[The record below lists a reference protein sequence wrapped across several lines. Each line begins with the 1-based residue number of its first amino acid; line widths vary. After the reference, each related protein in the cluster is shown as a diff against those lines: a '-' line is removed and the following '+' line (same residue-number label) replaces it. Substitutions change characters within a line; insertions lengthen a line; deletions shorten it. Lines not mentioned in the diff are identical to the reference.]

1 MVVALFL
8 IMFACKLQAQSPT
21 NDSLYIVGS
30 ATPGGWSNPIPAANL
45 KAQTFTTV
53 SPTDYKISVLLI
65 GGSDYKFISQNG
77 SWGNNW
83 GIGKADDPTE
93 VKGGPFSFNTL
104 NILAPSVT
112 GIYNIEVNFS
122 SKIFTVALAATP
134 KVTIS
139 SFAPTS
145 AAAGTTVT
153 INGVGFTGA
162 TAVSFGGT
170 PATSFVV
177 LSDTVLTA
185 VVGKAASGTIQVTAP
200 NGVGILGGFTFNT
213 NTLFIVGA
221 ATPGA
226 WANPIPSADSAA
238 QQFTTVSATEY
249 KITIPLIGGKEYK
262 FIPQDGSWTLSYGIA
277 IQDDP
282 NEINGG
288 ALTTNGQNILAPA
301 ASGTYTIDVNL
312 QTNTFTIALVSA
324 SKVTVSSFSPAS
336 ADSATIDTIVGVG
349 FTGATAVS
357 FGGIPASSF
366 TVVNDSMITA
376 VVGGGASGSIQVTT
390 PNGIAS
396 LVGFTFI
403 PPIPANATLFI
414 VGSATA
420 GGWVN
425 PVPTIGAVSQQMT
438 AVSATEFKITIPLIG
453 GGEYKFLP
461 TNGSWTT
468 TYGIA
473 KIDDP
478 NEVNG
483 GAIITT
489 NSQNILAPAVSGTYT
504 IDVNLKT
511 NMFTISLVAPIA
523 TTITSFTPTS
533 ADSGATVT
541 IHGVGFTGAS
551 AVGFGLTAATSFTVV
566 NDTTITAIVGGG
578 ASGDVIVIAPNGTAD
593 VPGFTYLVPTVPTLY
608 IIGTATAG
616 GWTNPIPTAD
626 SIAQLFTTVSATEY
640 KITTHLNNGG
650 EYKFIPTDGLWTG
663 SYGISVQDDPTK
675 VNGGA
680 IVANGQNI
688 LAPALSGTYSIDVNT
703 KTNQFTISLVS
714 PDTLFIVGNA
724 TAGQW
729 FNPIP
734 SADSAAQQFTQVS
747 PTEFKLTTW
756 LIGDSSYKF
765 IAQDN
770 GNWNSNWGIAVTGDT
785 TMIYGGTLVYGV
797 NSKDIV
803 APAVSGE
810 YIIDVNFATNSFTV
824 TAALPV
830 KIASFTATAN
840 NKTVIANWVTASE
853 DNTSNFKVQH
863 STDGSNF
870 TTVGTVKAIGSGS
883 NSYQFTDVSPAEG
896 TNYYRIQTVDND
908 GSYSISKS
916 VAVQFSDNKTLLF
929 VYPTLIHDGK
939 VNISINEAVAGKASI
954 KVSDLNGRI
963 LQSGLI
969 SVSVGKSVLPY
980 KLAASSKG
988 IYLVS
993 VETASAKNTFKVV
1006 VE

>member
-1 MVVALFL
+1 M
-8 IMFACKLQAQSPT
+8 
-21 NDSLYIVGS
+21 
-30 ATPGGWSNPIPAANL
+30 
-45 KAQTFTTV
+45 
-53 SPTDYKISVLLI
+53 
-65 GGSDYKFISQNG
+65 
-77 SWGNNW
+77 
-83 GIGKADDPTE
+83 
-93 VKGGPFSFNTL
+93 
-104 NILAPSVT
+104 
-112 GIYNIEVNFS
+112 
-122 SKIFTVALAATP
+122 
-134 KVTIS
+134 
-139 SFAPTS
+139 
-145 AAAGTTVT
+145 
-153 INGVGFTGA
+153 GVGFTGA

-170 PATSFVV
+170 PATSFV
-177 LSDTVLTA
+177 
-185 VVGKAASGTIQVTAP
+185 
-200 NGVGILGGFTFNT
+200 
-213 NTLFIVGA
+213 
-221 ATPGA
+221 
-226 WANPIPSADSAA
+226 
-238 QQFTTVSATEY
+238 
-249 KITIPLIGGKEYK
+249 
-262 FIPQDGSWTLSYGIA
+262 
-277 IQDDP
+277 
-282 NEINGG
+282 
-288 ALTTNGQNILAPA
+288 
-301 ASGTYTIDVNL
+301 
-312 QTNTFTIALVSA
+312 
-324 SKVTVSSFSPAS
+324 
-336 ADSATIDTIVGVG
+336 
-349 FTGATAVS
+349 
-357 FGGIPASSF
+357 
-366 TVVNDSMITA
+366 VVNDSMITA

-414 VGSATA
+414 VGTATA
-420 GGWVN
+420 GGWAN
-425 PVPTIGAVSQQMT
+425 PVPTVGVASQQFT
-438 AVSATEFKITIPLIG
+438 TVSATEFKITIPLIG

-461 TNGSWTT
+461 TNGSWTSS
-468 TYGIA
+468 YGIA
-473 KIDDP
+473 KVDDP

-483 GAIITT
+483 GAIIMANSQNILAPAVSGTYAIDVNLQTNTFTISLVSASKVAVSSFSPVSADSATIDTITGIGFTGATAVTFGGTPATSFIVVNDSTITAVVGGGASGSIQVTT
-489 NSQNILAPAVSGTYT
+489 PNGIASLAGFTFIPPVPANATLYIIGTATAGGWVNPIPSADSLIQKFTEVSANQFTITLPLIGGGEYKFLPIDGSWTTTYGIAKVDDPSEVNGGAIITANSQNILAPAVSGTYT
-504 IDVNLKT
+504 INVNLQT

-533 ADSGATVT
+533 ADSGSTVT
-541 IHGVGFTGAS
+541 IHGIGFTGAN
-551 AVGFGLTAATSFTVV
+551 AVGFGFTAAASFTVV
-566 NDTTITAIVGGG
+566 NDTTITAVVGGG
-578 ASGDVIVIAPNGTAD
+578 ASGDVMVIAPNGTANLT
-593 VPGFTYLVPTVPTLY
+593 GFTYIQPTIPTMY
-608 IIGTATAG
+608 IVGTATTG
-616 GWTNPIPTAD
+616 GWTNPIPSAD

-640 KITTHLNNGG
+640 KITTHLINGG

-663 SYGISVQDDPTK
+663 SYGIAIQDDPNE

-703 KTNQFTISLVS
+703 KTNLFTISLIS

-770 GNWNSNWGIAVTGDT
+770 GNWNSNWGIAISRDSSMVN
-785 TMIYGGTLVYGV
+785 GGTLVYGV
-797 NSKDIV
+797 NSQDIL

-810 YIIDVNFATNSFTV
+810 YIIDVNFATNSFTL

-840 NKTVIANWVTASE
+840 NKTVVANWVTASE
-853 DNTSNFKVQH
+853 DNSSYFNVQH
-863 STDGSNF
+863 STDGSSF

-896 TNYYRIQTVDND
+896 TNYYRIQTVDNN

-916 VAVQFSDNKTLLF
+916 VAVQFSDSKTSLS
-929 VYPTLIHDGK
+929 VYPTLIHDSK
-939 VNISINEAVAGKASI
+939 INISTNEVVAGKATI

-969 SVSVGKSVLPY
+969 SVSAGKSILPY

-988 IYLVS
+988 IFLVS